1 MIYVSV
7 KVYLYV
13 RLNIF
18 KETVNIIDLGIVNL
32 VIFQIKIFFAI
43 AELDFISFRT
53 RFGNMNLN
61 FVIYWTEP

>member
-1 MIYVSV
+1 MIYVSL